1 MSAEATENSRE
12 QPLIVLV
19 CRVELLGEALRG
31 ALDEIAEVQMF
42 RAGLGDTD
50 GLLRSLRPD
59 AVVVDDTAEAE
70 AALAFAKESDVAL
83 VEVSYRDELLRLYID
98 GEWQEETPGGI
109 SPEAV
114 RNVLIGRVL
123 GKAGRV

>member
-1 MSAEATENSRE
+1 MSAEATDSRE

-31 ALDEIAEVQMF
+31 ALDEIAEVRMF

-50 GLLRSLRPD
+50 GLLRSLKPD
-59 AVVVDDTAEAE
+59 AVVVDDAAEAE
-70 AALAFAKESDVAL
+70 AAVPFAKESDVAL

-98 GEWQEETPGGI
+98 GE
-109 SPEAV
+109 
-114 RNVLIGRVL
+114 
-123 GKAGRV
+123 

>member
-1 MSAEATENSRE
+1 VSAEVTEFSRE
-12 QPLIVLV
+12 QPLVVLV

-50 GLLRSLRPD
+50 GLLRSLGPD
-59 AVVVDDTAEAE
+59 AVVVDDAAEAE
-70 AALAFAKESDVAL
+70 AALAFVIESDAAL
-83 VEVSYRDELLRLYID
+83 VRVAYSEERLHLFTD
-98 GEWQEETPGGI
+98 GEWHDDGGI

-114 RNVLIGRVL
+114 RNLLVGRLL
-123 GKAGRV
+123 GKASRV

>member
-70 AALAFAKESDVAL
+70 AALAFANRMSRSSRFRTAMSSCGSTSTASGRKRPRAGSHP
-83 VEVSYRDELLRLYID
+83 RPC
-98 GEWQEETPGGI
+98 ET
-109 SPEAV
+109 S
-114 RNVLIGRVL
+114 
-123 GKAGRV
+123 

>member
-1 MSAEATENSRE
+1 VSAEATEFSRE
-12 QPLIVLV
+12 RPLVVLV

-50 GLLRSLRPD
+50 GLLRSLGPH
-59 AVVVDDTAEAE
+59 AVVVDDAAEAE
-70 AALAFAKESDVAL
+70 AALAFVSETDAAFVR
-83 VEVSYRDELLRLYID
+83 VSYSEECLRLFID
-98 GEWQEETPGGI
+98 GEWQDDGAI

-114 RNVLIGRVL
+114 RNLLIGRLL
-123 GKAGRV
+123 GKASRV